1 VSKDGAVC
9 SGTGRFFVA
18 RARYFGYQKYEVLSR
33 HRTKNAAVMAMAK
46 AFNSG
51 RYKRAD
57 VLLCAD
63 YYDPYQ
69 VCELVTS

>member
-1 VSKDGAVC
+1 VSGAIC
-9 SGTGRFFVA
+9 WGTGRFYVA
-18 RARYFGYQKYEVLSR
+18 RARRLGYRKYEILSR
-33 HRTKNAAVMAMAK
+33 HQTKNAAVMAIAK

-51 RYKRAD
+51 HYKRAD

-69 VCELVTS
+69 VCELVAS